1 MALAE
6 RGTLNGVGE
15 GRERERERRREGQ
28 ARGGRKCEESRK
40 PLILHQPAA
49 PSEREREG
57 ERASERGRMRMGEGK
72 ARDKRRLKIIHN
84 SERGS

>member
-57 ERASERGRMRMGEGK
+57 ERANEGE
-72 ARDKRRLKIIHN
+72 
-84 SERGS
+84 

>member
-1 MALAE
+1 MEWE
-6 RGTLNGVGE
+6 RE
-15 GRERERERRREGQ
+15 KRERERGQ

-49 PSEREREG
+49 PSER
-57 ERASERGRMRMGEGK
+57 ASERGRMRMGEGE